1 MEENE
6 SKSEGGSFVMNRLFI
21 IIRREYLNIVA
32 RKSFIVM
39 TLLIPLIS
47 VLCMAAPILL
57 MGLNDGEQRT
67 VVVVDE
73 GSQLADVI
81 KDNDEYRFLR
91 VDSLAHKN
99 PRNFY
104 ESSADSIYAVVVLPQ
119 NLAQREFLSVFS
131 DKPVQNSLV
140 SYLKR
145 SFNEELTN
153 RNIEALGIPGIQEK
167 VDNCKADV
175 KVSEIQWSEDGEAES
190 GSAAI
195 SQFLGIML
203 AMFAYFFVLMYG
215 AMIMNG
221 VIEEKTNRIVEVIV
235 SSCRPIEL
243 MMGKIIGVAL
253 VGFTQLIVWGVLLF
267 VVGTA
272 FGFGGVLTGMSD
284 ATETINAMSA
294 SQGAAVSAGMEDVI
308 RAVAGVKLGQLLL
321 SFLLYGIGGFL
332 LFGSLFAA
340 FGSAVDQPSD
350 ASQFTTPVIM
360 IEVFALW
367 AGMAC
372 IENPDGPLAVW
383 CSFIPFTSTIV
394 MMVRLPYGVPMW
406 ELLLSIALLYGT
418 ALTFVWL
425 AGRIYRRGILMY
437 GKKVSFM
444 DIFRWIK

>member
-1 MEENE
+1 
-6 SKSEGGSFVMNRLFI
+6 MNRLFI

-39 TLLIPLIS
+39 TLLIPLLSI
-47 VLCMAAPILL
+47 LCMVAPMLL
-57 MGLNDGEQRT
+57 VGLNEGEQKN
-67 VVVVDE
+67 VVIVDD
-73 GSQLADVI
+73 GSQLAGVL
-81 KDNDEYRFLR
+81 KDNDEYHFIQI
-91 VDSLAHKN
+91 DSLAHKN

-104 ESSADSIYAVVVLPQ
+104 EKSSDSIYAVAVLPQ

-131 DKPVQNSLV
+131 DKPVQSSLV
-140 SYLKR
+140 SYIKQSL
-145 SFNEELTN
+145 NEELTN
-153 RNIEALGIPGIQEK
+153 RNINALGIPDIQTK
-167 VDNCKADV
+167 VERCKADV
-175 KVSEIQWSEDGEAES
+175 KVSEILWSEDGESES
-190 GSAAI
+190 GSAVI
-195 SQFLGIML
+195 TQVLGIVL

-253 VGFTQLIVWGVLLF
+253 VGFTQLLVWGALLF
-267 VVGTA
+267 AVGSV
-272 FGFGGVLTGMSD
+272 FGFGGLLMGMSD

-294 SQGAAVSAGMEDVI
+294 TQGTAVSAGMEDII
-308 RAVAGVKLGQLLL
+308 RAIAGVKLGQLLV

-372 IENPDGPLAVW
+372 IENPDGPLAMW

-406 ELLLSIALLYGT
+406 ELLLSLALLYGT
-418 ALTFVWL
+418 AITFVWV